1 MHEPNLHTVWIDVP
15 IYRKKDNS
23 YEQNLTL
30 HPGLGEFVHNTSAR
44 LLQCNSILIFIN
56 WMTSHSKALLF
67 VFPSFKTMLN
77 AKISITELSRY

>member
-30 HPGLGEFVHNTSAR
+30 HPGLGEFVHCNNIIIHLLDYFSA
-44 LLQCNSILIFIN
+44 
-56 WMTSHSKALLF
+56 T
-67 VFPSFKTMLN
+67 VF
-77 AKISITELSRY
+77 